1 MGHGNRAGSCFR
13 AVLSFTFRRLST
25 LSIFCCDAVLLL
37 VCCPGSIHATIQQ
50 RGLPVIL
57 PVVDGRDLRF
67 IQLNSTGI
75 EPHSRVGQIVQDD
88 MGFLWFGTQDGLER
102 YDGYSFREYRHDP
115 KNPNSLSGSD
125 SFALFKDRSGKLWV
139 GSDEFLDRYDP
150 VTEIFSQ
157 YRTDPHDPG
166 RFEGVLFDIN
176 QDHAG
181 ILWLATDHGLNR
193 LDPATWRTIRYQNR
207 PGDPTSLSSN
217 FVRSTFEQK
226 DGTFWVGTSEG
237 LDVFDRSTGKV
248 TQHIPFP
255 GNFLRP
261 GQSNPYLLISFC
273 EDHSGVLWVTFS
285 YGYGLAVVDRDANKL
300 TFYSLNGAGTDNT
313 LQGGVRAIHEDGDGI
328 LWLGTSAGGLLKL
341 DRDRKGFVRYR
352 SNPGD
357 RDSLSSDQVNTV
369 FEDREGNIWVGT
381 TGGGVN
387 RFARKPLPFRRY
399 RHEPGNPNSLDAD
412 YTSAIYEDSHGDI
425 WVGSIRSLTRID
437 GKTGKFTF
445 YRTAGGPG
453 NLSST
458 WVISIAEDR
467 SGFLWFGTIGGGLN
481 RFDRRSG
488 LFKAYRHSDEDPY
501 SLSQNTVLS
510 LFVDHR
516 GTLWVGTEDG
526 LDSFDPVKERFR
538 TYKAGGEVLDRDRAI
553 AEDPDGTLWLG
564 TLSSGL
570 LHFDPAT
577 SQFTSYTHT
586 PEAGSLSNE
595 RANAVYIDRLG
606 NVWVGTASG
615 LNRFERATRS
625 FVSYD
630 ERDGMPNSNVSSI
643 LEDGQGYLWIST
655 SNGLSRFDPRNKTF
669 RNYSVSDGLLGNEFF
684 NYAAA
689 CKSSTGKML
698 FSSYSGV
705 TTFFPDQVVDNPYVP
720 PVVLTEFL
728 LFGKPVPIGGKS
740 PLKQSIS
747 ETKSLTLTHVQSIF
761 TLEFSALSY
770 ASPERNRYRYRLE
783 PLETK
788 WNETDSDRRFAT
800 YTTLSPGQY
809 VFQVQGSNNR
819 GVWNEDG
826 VSVRIR
832 ILSPWWG
839 TWWFRA
845 AGVAAFLVMAW
856 GIYVLRVRQLAAQ
869 FNMRLEERVS
879 ERSRIARDLHDTL
892 LQSFQ
897 GLVFRFQAARNQL
910 PNRPEEASEALDS
923 ALISADQAI
932 AEGRNAIQEL
942 RSGTFKESNLEQ
954 MLLATGRELA
964 SSQNGERG
972 SPPLRVIVEGNRRAK
987 RAMLREEI
995 YRIAREFLRNAYR
1008 HAQARSIEAELR
1020 YDDDA
1025 FLLIVR
1031 DDGKGIDPKVLKDHG
1046 RAGHWGLPGL
1056 YERAEGIGARLDIW
1070 SEVGAGTEVRLRVPA
1085 AIAYEKSGDRGRFKL
1100 FRKTRI
1106 YEHRS

>member
-1 MGHGNRAGSCFR
+1 
-13 AVLSFTFRRLST
+13 
-25 LSIFCCDAVLLL
+25 
-37 VCCPGSIHATIQQ
+37 
-50 RGLPVIL
+50 
-57 PVVDGRDLRF
+57 
-67 IQLNSTGI
+67 
-75 EPHSRVGQIVQDD
+75 
-88 MGFLWFGTQDGLER
+88 MGFLWFGTQDGLQR

-150 VTEIFSQ
+150 ETETFSQ
-157 YRTDPHDPG
+157 YRPDPHDPG
-166 RFEGVLFDIN
+166 RFEGVLFDIS
-176 QDHAG
+176 QDRAG
-181 ILWLATDHGLNR
+181 FLWLATDHGLNQ

-248 TQHIPFP
+248 TQHVPFP
-255 GNFLRP
+255 SNFLRP

-285 YGYGLAVVDRDANKL
+285 YGYGLAVVDRHANKL

-313 LQGGVRAIHEDGDGI
+313 LQGGVRAIHEDEDGI
-328 LWLGTSAGGLLKL
+328 LWLGTSADGLLKL

-352 SNPGD
+352 SNPSD

-369 FEDREGNIWVGT
+369 FEDRERNIWVGT

-387 RFARKPLPFRRY
+387 RFAQKPLPLRGY
-399 RHEPGNPNSLDAD
+399 RHEPGNPNSLDVD

-425 WVGSIRSLTRID
+425 WVGSIRALTRID
-437 GKTGKFTF
+437 GKTGKFKF

-481 RFDRRSG
+481 RFDPRRG
-488 LFKAYRHSDEDPY
+488 LFKAYRHSEEDPH

-510 LFVDHR
+510 LLVDHR

-526 LDSFDPVKERFR
+526 LDAFDPVKERFR
-538 TYKAGGEVLDRDRAI
+538 RYKAGGKALDRYRAI

-595 RANAVYIDRLG
+595 RANAVCIDRLG

-615 LNRFERATRS
+615 LNRFDRATRS

-643 LEDGQGYLWIST
+643 LEDEQGNLWIST
-655 SNGLSRFDPRNKTF
+655 SNGLSRFNPRNKIF

-698 FSSYSGV
+698 FSSYLGV
-705 TTFFPDQVVDNPYVP
+705 ITFFPDQVVDNPYVP
-720 PVVLTEFL
+720 PVVLTDFL

-740 PLKQSIS
+740 PLRQSIS
-747 ETKSLTLTHVQSIF
+747 ATKSLTLTHVQSIF

-788 WNETDSDRRFAT
+788 WNEMDSGRRFAT

-809 VFQVQGSNNR
+809 VFRVQGSNNR
-819 GVWNEDG
+819 GIWNEDG

-832 ILSPWWG
+832 ILPPWWG
-839 TWWFRA
+839 TWWFSA
-845 AGVAAFLVMAW
+845 LCVAAFLAMVW
-856 GIYVLRVRQLAAQ
+856 GIHEFRVRQLAAQ

-879 ERSRIARDLHDTL
+879 ERTRIARDLHDTL

-897 GLVFRFQAARNQL
+897 GLVLRFQGALNHL
-910 PNRPEEASEALDS
+910 PNRPEKAHEVLES

-932 AEGRNAIQEL
+932 AEGRSAIQEL
-942 RSGTFKESNLEQ
+942 RSGSSEESNLEQ
-954 MLLATGRELA
+954 MLQAMGRELT
-964 SSQNGERG
+964 SSQNSGDG
-972 SPPLRVIVEGNRRAK
+972 APPLRVIVEGNRRAK
-987 RAMLREEI
+987 RAIMREEI
-995 YRIAREFLRNAYR
+995 YRIARELLRNAYR
-1008 HAQARSIEAELR
+1008 HAHAQSIEAELR
-1020 YDDDA
+1020 YDDEA

-1031 DDGKGIDPKVLKDHG
+1031 DDGKGIDPKVLKDRG
-1046 RAGHWGLPGL
+1046 RAGHWGLPGM

-1070 SEVGAGTEVRLRVPA
+1070 SEAGAGTEVRLTVPA
-1085 AIAYEKSGDRGRFKL
+1085 ATAYEKSGDSGRFKL